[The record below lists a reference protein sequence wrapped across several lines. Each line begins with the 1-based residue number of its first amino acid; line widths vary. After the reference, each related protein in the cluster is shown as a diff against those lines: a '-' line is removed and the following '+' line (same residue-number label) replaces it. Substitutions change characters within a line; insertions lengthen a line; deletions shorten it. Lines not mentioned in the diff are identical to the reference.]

1 MDDLFFMSFRLIYLL
16 IYILIAT
23 FSYGKT
29 VLDCLNDEQKLYTLK
44 ICKNISKLS
53 DQAYV
58 KIKFED
64 RVTEE
69 HSINEIV
76 QKFEIQL
83 PEKILKST
91 APTQVLTNVESTS
104 NAIKAKN
111 IENFK
116 TFMYSDLDG
125 KRLLKFEC
133 KKIILFKKKFGP
145 FEIPYKSHIFIDP
158 LIHFY

>member
-1 MDDLFFMSFRLIYLL
+1 MPFRLIFLL
-16 IYILIAT
+16 IYTLIAT

-29 VLDCLNDEQKLYTLK
+29 VLDYLDDEQQLYTLK
-44 ICKNISKLS
+44 ICKNISTLS

-58 KIKFED
+58 KIQLED
-64 RVTEE
+64 RATEE

-76 QKFEIQL
+76 KKFE
-83 PEKILKST
+83 LKFSDKALNSIALT
-91 APTQVLTNVESTS
+91 EVLTNIERTS
-104 NAIKAKN
+104 NTIKAKN

-133 KKIILFKKKFGP
+133 KKIIFFKRKFGP
-145 FEIPYKSHIFIDP
+145 FEIPYKNHIFNDP